1 MEKLKT
7 YTVTEKSWIRQA
19 GRGTSIGSEFLDHGK
34 LMRIISIAV
43 VYRRDGEKD
52 KLIDIVAAEIPRTA

>member
-1 MEKLKT
+1 VKKV
-7 YTVTEKSWIRQA
+7 YTVTEKSWLQA
-19 GRGTSIGSEFLDHGK
+19 GRGMWIGSEFLDHGK

-52 KLIDIVAAEIPRTA
+52 KLIDIVAVEIPRTA